1 MVNEIASLPKPEDI
15 VTQDALDLLTA
26 VAEP

>member
-1 MVNEIASLPKPEDI
+1 MVNEIASLPKPEDVI
-15 VTQDALDLLTA
+15 IQDALDLLTA